1 MVHVSVQKLS
11 HIVLHVSDMERS
23 LKFYRDILGLE
34 VAFETNSEDL
44 GDGAAAMTAGGGGF
58 RVVGCLVRG
67 GMVLELTE
75 GMSTAIHDGADDSYI
90 IALSVSD
97 IEEAHGQIIEAG
109 VSPLMPPMEVVPGIK
124 MFFVQDPDGRQIEF
138 VEFPGDANSSAE
150 YNEMGSNG

>member
-1 MVHVSVQKLS
+1 MQVSVQKLS

-34 VAFETNSEDL
+34 VAFETNSEGL
-44 GDGAAAMTAGGGGF
+44 GDGAAAMTAGANF

-67 GMVLELTE
+67 GIVLELTE

-97 IEEAHGQIIEAG
+97 IEEAHAQIIDAG
-109 VSPLMPPMEVVPGIK
+109 VSPLMPPMEVMPGIK